1 MGQVSAQSDQ
11 DRFLLVL
18 DDPVTGLL
26 PWLAWGLLPY
36 VLDARVSA
44 GIAFALA
51 GGLLCVAWLRG
62 EKPKPLEASDA
73 VIFAVVLV
81 VSLLASP
88 GLTNWFE
95 DHADL
100 VSNTTLTI
108 LAVVSLVVGRPFT
121 TPYTD
126 ARFPGLDRPLQQRLD
141 RVSTGAWGLGL
152 AVAAVVAWYGEY
164 VLDEPNDFWTGWT
177 LQLLPLLLAYHA
189 TLWFDRRAIA
199 VQMGD
204 VKPPSVWEPFRNVV
218 VWLAPVGVIAILVND
233 APLWFGEALFWSGL
247 GLGVFAWGMV
257 RRRTAAGAAHEV
269 VFGPG

>member
-1 MGQVSAQSDQ
+1 MVQVSADGEQ

-18 DDPVTGLL
+18 DDPITGLL

-36 VLDARVSA
+36 VLDPRVSA
-44 GIAFALA
+44 VIAFALA
-51 GGLLCVAWLRG
+51 GGLLFVAWLRG
-62 EKPKPLEASDA
+62 ETPKPLEASDA
-73 VIFAVVLV
+73 VIFTVVLV
-81 VSLLASP
+81 VSLVATP
-88 GLTNWFE
+88 DLTNWFE

-100 VSNTTLTI
+100 VSNVSLTL
-108 LAVVSLVVGRPFT
+108 LAVVSLAVGRPFT

-152 AVAAVVAWYGEY
+152 AVAAIVAWYGEF

-204 VKPPSVWEPFRNVV
+204 SRPPSAWQPFRNVV
-218 VWLAPVGVIAILVND
+218 VWLAPIGVIAILVND

-247 GLGVFAWGMV
+247 GLSLFAWGMAQ
-257 RRRTAAGAAHEV
+257 RRRAATAAPGV
-269 VFGPG
+269 VFGEG